1 MRTGLTELSNEAK
14 RSFLEPRL
22 LRSCEIK
29 KKRCVLNL
37 FTETKRIKFIR
48 ILIDQNNLDRSIDQK
63 GESAQQMARHS
74 KKLIRLTR
82 HDSPTNSL

>member
-1 MRTGLTELSNEAK
+1 MKSKN
-14 RSFLEPRL
+14 
-22 LRSCEIK
+22 
-29 KKRCVLNL
+29 VLNL
-37 FTETKRIKFIR
+37 LVKTKQSEFIR
-48 ILIDQNNLDRSIDQK
+48 ILIDQNNLDRDIDQK